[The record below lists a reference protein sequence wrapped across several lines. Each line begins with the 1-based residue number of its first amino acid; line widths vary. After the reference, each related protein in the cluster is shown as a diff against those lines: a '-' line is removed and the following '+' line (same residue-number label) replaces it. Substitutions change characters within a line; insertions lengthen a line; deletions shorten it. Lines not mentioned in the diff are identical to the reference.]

1 MKLDDIHHKSEILL
15 EGYEMIHNVEE
26 KMRKLEINKAL
37 EVIWIFIT
45 TLNQFIDKMQPW
57 NTVKTDKNETAK
69 TLSII
74 IESIRLI
81 GIILQP
87 FVPDSSKKILDM
99 LNIDLKKRNFNFYN
113 KQNCMTEESIIKDP
127 EQLFPRNND

>member
-1 MKLDDIHHKSEILL
+1 MQ
-15 EGYEMIHNVEE
+15 
-26 KMRKLEINKAL
+26 KLEINKAL
-37 EVIWIFIT
+37 EVIWSFISA
-45 TLNQFIDKMQPW
+45 LNQFIDKMQPW
-57 NTVKTDKNETAK
+57 NTVKTDKHETAK

-87 FVPDSSKKILDM
+87 FIPDSSNKILDM
-99 LNIDLKKRNFNFYN
+99 LNIDVKKRTFKFYG
-113 KQNCMTEESIIKDP
+113 KENCMAIDTTLNNP